1 MDVFK
6 INGIFKFNWIYFL
19 LGLSF
24 QLLSIALQPD
34 DKKTMKTK
42 REGKREKIASSHLVE
57 FFNILIGIDQ
67 FSIHNLFSSA
77 YFLLLSV
84 WVCLLWWQM
93 NIFNAEILNMTK
105 MGVFVGVPRGI
116 RSPLN
121 LLESHINRLNGIYFC
136 LDKFNQFILLMKFI
150 YSLSIFNPLR
160 I

>member
-1 MDVFK
+1 MVFSSS
-6 INGIFKFNWIYFL
+6 IEYFFFVLFLSNFWVL
-19 LGLSF
+19 LCN
-24 QLLSIALQPD
+24 QMTRKQW
-34 DKKTMKTK
+34 KQ
-42 REGKREKIASSHLVE
+42 REREREKKIASSHLVE

-93 NIFNAEILNMTK
+93 NIFNGEILNMTK

-121 LLESHINRLNGIYFC
+121 LLELHINRLNGIYFC